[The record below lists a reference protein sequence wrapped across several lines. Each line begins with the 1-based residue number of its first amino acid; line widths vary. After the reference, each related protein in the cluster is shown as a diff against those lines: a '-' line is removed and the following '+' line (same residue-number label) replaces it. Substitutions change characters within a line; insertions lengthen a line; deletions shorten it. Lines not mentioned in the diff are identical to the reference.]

1 MKVLHWIGAGFILF
15 ALAFALAGYAVGAP
29 ARALRANGYTVAATV
44 VNADARHD
52 RTTFAYAAGGE
63 AHETTLNVY
72 SSAFSTGVR
81 IPLYVSADGP
91 SRIATPVGESIA
103 SVFNILSMAF
113 AAVGLSLF
121 ALSLVCRVRRQ
132 RLLTG
137 GERITAQIVEVRPNP
152 YVTVNGRHPYQLLC
166 RAVDPATGRE
176 RCFLSESLRDDPAPD
191 LRRQAVDVYPNPR
204 SSKRYAVDVES
215 ALR

>member
-81 IPLYVSADGP
+81 IPLYVSADGRP
-91 SRIATPVGESIA
+91 HRNPVGESIA

-132 RLLTG
+132 
-137 GERITAQIVEVRPNP
+137 
-152 YVTVNGRHPYQLLC
+152 
-166 RAVDPATGRE
+166 
-176 RCFLSESLRDDPAPD
+176 
-191 LRRQAVDVYPNPR
+191 AVDVYLDPR